1 MLRRKAILR
10 RSDYTAGMTPW
21 SLPTKRRQRWYRP
34 LAIALAAV
42 LLHLAAFQW
51 VTTHSM
57 HPVLRPQHEQV
68 VLLQLQAEVVVPAPV
83 APPLPTPRPPAPRKL
98 TPPAMPELPEIIA
111 AEPTAPVVALQEPA
125 VIASTVAATEVIAAP
140 IVPVPPAVPA
150 PDPAPAPAP
159 APAFNT
165 APPPS
170 AEVRYAVQAL
180 RDGKIV
186 YGSGKIGWRRS
197 GDNYLINGEASVLF
211 FTVLSFQSLGSL
223 DVQGVVPLKYS
234 EKRFRKSETN
244 THFQQAAKLISFSSS
259 TTTYPRTG
267 GEQDRASIVWQLAAI
282 GRGDATQFTAGNEL
296 DIFVA
301 GVRDAETWHI
311 KVVGQET
318 LTLGG
323 EPFVTWHFLRQPR
336 PGSYDT
342 QVEFWL
348 APAHD
353 WYPVRLRQTETNG
366 DYLDMS
372 MSSITPLAER

>member
-1 MLRRKAILR
+1 MNPPAN
-10 RSDYTAGMTPW
+10 PE
-21 SLPTKRRQRWYRP
+21 KRLQRWYRP
-34 LAIALAAV
+34 VAIAIVA
-42 LLHLAAFQW
+42 LLHLAAFNW
-51 VTTHSM
+51 ITAHPA
-57 HPVLRPQHEQV
+57 HPVLQSHNEPV
-68 VLLQLQAEVVVPAPV
+68 VMLQLQREVANPKPA
-83 APPLPTPRPPAPRKL
+83 APPLPKTRPPAVRKL
-98 TPPAMPELPEIIA
+98 PQPAIPALPVIIA
-111 AEPTAPVVALQEPA
+111 AASDSPVARTDESSVEASATTPAAVIAPPAEPVAPVVASVPEPEPA
-125 VIASTVAATEVIAAP
+125 T
-140 IVPVPPAVPA
+140 
-150 PDPAPAPAP
+150 

-170 AEVRYAVQAL
+170 AEVNYAVQAL

-186 YGSGKIGWRRS
+186 HGSGKIGWRRS

-223 DVQGVVPLKYS
+223 DPQGITPLKYS
-234 EKRFRKSETN
+234 EKRFRKPETN
-244 THFQQAAKLISFSSS
+244 THFQQASKLISFSAS

-267 GEQDRASIVWQLAAI
+267 GEQDRASIVWQLASI
-282 GRGDATQFTAGNEL
+282 GRGDASQFVPGSALE
-296 DIFVA
+296 IFVA

-311 KVVGQET
+311 KVVGEET

-323 EPFVTWHFLRQPR
+323 EQFTTWHFLRQPR

-348 APAHD
+348 APARD

>member
-1 MLRRKAILR
+1 
-10 RSDYTAGMTPW
+10 MTHPATPEK
-21 SLPTKRRQRWYRP
+21 LLQRWCRP
-34 LAIALAAV
+34 AAIAIVAL
-42 LLHLAAFQW
+42 LLHVIAFNAI
-51 VTTHSM
+51 TTHPV
-57 HPVLRPQHEQV
+57 HPVLRPDTAPV
-68 VLLQLQAEVVVPAPV
+68 VTLQLRAEAVVPAPV
-83 APPLPTPRPPAPRKL
+83 APPLPQARPPAPRKL
-98 TPPAMPELPEIIA
+98 PPPALPVLPVII
-111 AEPTAPVVALQEPA
+111 TAVPDSPVTITQAPA
-125 VIASTVAATEVIAAP
+125 VIASATAATETIAAP
-140 IVPVPPAVPA
+140 VEPVAQAA
-150 PDPAPAPAP
+150 PEPEPEPAPASAP

-170 AEVRYAVQAL
+170 AEVKYDVQAL

-186 YGSGKIGWRRS
+186 YGSGKISWRRS
-197 GDNYLINGEASVLF
+197 GENYLINGEASVLF

-223 DVQGVVPLKYS
+223 DMQGVAPLKYS
-234 EKRFRKSETN
+234 EKRFRKPETN
-244 THFQQAAKLISFSSS
+244 THFQQANKLISFSSS
-259 TTTYPRTG
+259 TMTYPRTG
-267 GEQDRASIVWQLAAI
+267 GEQDRASIVWQLASI
-282 GRGDATQFTAGNEL
+282 GRGDATRLVPGSAL

-323 EPFVTWHFLRQPR
+323 EQFATWHFLRQPR

-348 APAHD
+348 APARD

-372 MSSITPLAER
+372 MSSITPLDER